1 MRQAFEGRNMI
12 KQIFAWTIASPF
24 LIGAFVVLA
33 PILLLSYC
41 CYWSLNAIK
50 VPNEWMDGLG

>member
-12 KQIFAWTIASPF
+12 KQALAWTVASPF

-41 CYWSLNAIK
+41 CYWSVNAIK
-50 VPNEWMDGLG
+50 VPNEWMD